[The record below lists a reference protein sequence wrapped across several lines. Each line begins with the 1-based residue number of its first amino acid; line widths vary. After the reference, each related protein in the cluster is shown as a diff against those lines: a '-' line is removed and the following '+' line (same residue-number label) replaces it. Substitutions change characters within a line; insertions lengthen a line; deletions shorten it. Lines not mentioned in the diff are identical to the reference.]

1 MKHSLLILSMV
12 LLGACGDGKKDVA
25 DGQAL
30 ADENAQGLIV
40 DLGRYDMPLIVDLGD
55 PATLGVDTPMVKW
68 DEEFGRMEVSGG
80 EHFELTISEEPADMA
95 RLKADLERSMLQQ
108 NTVLEETPE
117 KIVYKS
123 QFPDDDLVFIH
134 FQQVVT
140 VGERTFIVRDADQ
153 GRFNEADVAR
163 MSNAVSSK
171 TPA

>member
-1 MKHSLLILSMV
+1 MKHSLLILSLV

-30 ADENAQGLIV
+30 ADKNAQGLTV
-40 DLGRYDMPLIVDLGD
+40 DLGKWDMPLIVDLGD
-55 PATLGVDTPMVKW
+55 GSTLGVDTPTVRW
-68 DEEFGRMEVSGG
+68 NEEFGRMQISGG
-80 EHFELTISEEPADMA
+80 EHFDLTISEEPADIP

-108 NTVLEETPE
+108 NSILEETPE

-123 QFPDDDLVFIH
+123 QFPDDDLIFIH
-134 FQQVVT
+134 FEQIVT

-163 MSNAVSSK
+163 MSKAVSAK

>member
-1 MKHSLLILSMV
+1 M
-12 LLGACGDGKKDVA
+12 
-25 DGQAL
+25 L

-68 DEEFGRMEVSGG
+68 NEEFGRMEVSGG

-123 QFPDDDLVFIH
+123 H
-134 FQQVVT
+134 C
-140 VGERTFIVRDADQ
+140 A
-153 GRFNEADVAR
+153 
-163 MSNAVSSK
+163 
-171 TPA
+171 

>member
-68 DEEFGRMEVSGG
+68 NEEFGRMEVSGG

-123 QFPDDDLVFIH
+123 QFP
-134 FQQVVT
+134 QVVT